1 MHSLPALTMALQEE
15 KVTLD
20 RPLEQHECLRTYK
33 EIIQSL
39 T

>member
-1 MHSLPALTMALQEE
+1 MHSLPALTKALQEE
-15 KVTLD
+15 EVRLD

-33 EIIQSL
+33 EIIQRL